1 MEDRRTKTMRQVY
14 RATYQ
19 KEEASGPRKPV
30 PRGAFGYCGLAYL
43 HWEGKRRE
51 VFGSV
56 RNWYDVGGT
65 ENGALL
71 IPPLCPPGT
80 AVQYLRFPIQVP
92 DSKHFRRTQAGAKKV
107 FLEGLVR
114 GIRCFSKKSSRL
126 VAD

>member
-1 MEDRRTKTMRQVY
+1 MEDRQMKTIGEVC

-19 KEEASGPRKPV
+19 KEEESGPRKPV
-30 PRGAFGYCGLAYL
+30 PGGAFGYCGLACL

-51 VFGSV
+51 VFKGV

-71 IPPLCPPGT
+71 IPPPPPAWYCS
-80 AVQYLRFPIQVP
+80 AVPSFPHPDPRPKNIQ
-92 DSKHFRRTQAGAKKV
+92 TQTGATKV

-114 GIRCFSKKSSRL
+114 GIRFFSKENSRL